1 MDSGEKTIL
10 PHADRVRYGAGGEH
24 MSRVGLGHAH
34 VYEHRLHKE
43 GGGCDE
49 AKDAEEA
56 MTNEHAA
63 TSAVTSLMA
72 EQCDG

>member
-1 MDSGEKTIL
+1 M
-10 PHADRVRYGAGGEH
+10 Y
-24 MSRVGLGHAH
+24 MSTGCTRKVA
-34 VYEHRLHKE
+34 
-43 GGGCDE
+43 GCDE